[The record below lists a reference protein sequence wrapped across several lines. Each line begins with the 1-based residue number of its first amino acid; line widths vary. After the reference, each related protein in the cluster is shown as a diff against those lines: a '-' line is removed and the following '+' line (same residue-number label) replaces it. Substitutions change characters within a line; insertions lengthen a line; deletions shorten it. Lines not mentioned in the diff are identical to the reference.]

1 MDQWSGL
8 ARQRRIG
15 ATRLTQDQTRTLTNP
30 WIVLTVLLMVSI
42 FNFAD
47 RYLITGLI
55 GPIKQEFGLGDAM
68 MGLLM
73 GPAFIVLYVV
83 LGVPFARL
91 ADRYSRVV
99 IIAGGC
105 VLWSAAT
112 VATGM
117 ATGQTSLLVAR
128 ATVGIGEAAFVAPAY
143 SLLSDYFKPER
154 RGIAFAILGLAT
166 YFGQIIGQAGGPAL
180 AAYQDWRFAFHLLG
194 VLGIVLGVL
203 TAMIVRDPGQIAPRG
218 ERSQS
223 TIAMTA
229 LVALLARN
237 ASFVLMMFAFGLG
250 ALSGVAFGYW
260 GPELLTRGYGLDPV
274 AAKTAFAVNFG
285 LAGLVGMLCFGA
297 ISDRMA
303 KYSMAWPVR
312 LSAFAMGSATCAIL
326 AATWADSFALAKLL
340 AIPSGLLGG
349 GWSVGIYATLQYI
362 LPARFR
368 ATATALFLA
377 VTTLLAYF
385 VGPWATGLLS
395 EAFGND
401 AHSLRVALTIIIPIG
416 LIATLFAWF
425 ASRRIELDRALIHKH
440 A

>member
-1 MDQWSGL
+1 MTYDL
-8 ARQRRIG
+8 ARKP
-15 ATRLTQDQTRTLTNP
+15 TNP
-30 WIVLTVLLMVSI
+30 WIVLTMLLLVSI

-55 GPIKQEFGLGDAM
+55 GPIKQEFGLGDAT

-73 GPAFIVLYVV
+73 GPAFVLLYVL

-91 ADRYSRVV
+91 ADRSSRVL

-117 ATGQTSLLVAR
+117 ATGQASLIVAR
-128 ATVGIGEAAFVAPAY
+128 AMVGVGEAAFAAPAY
-143 SLLSDYFKPER
+143 SLLADYFKPER
-154 RGIAFAILGLAT
+154 RGMAFAILGLAT

-180 AAYQDWRFAFHLLG
+180 AAHQDWRFAFYMLG
-194 VLGIVLGVL
+194 AVGVALGVL
-203 TAMIVRDPGQIAPRG
+203 TALIVRDPSPSAAGRG
-218 ERSQS
+218 GTQS
-223 TIAMTA
+223 AISMTA
-229 LVALLARN
+229 LVALLSRN
-237 ASFVLMMFAFGLG
+237 ASFVLMMLAFGLG

-260 GPELLTRGYGLDPV
+260 GPELFTRNFGLDPV
-274 AAKTAFAVNFG
+274 TAKTAFAVNFG
-285 LAGLVGMLCFGA
+285 LAGLVGMLGFGA

-303 KYSMAWPVR
+303 KRGMQWPVR
-312 LSAFAMGSATCAIL
+312 LSAIALGTATCAIL
-326 AATWADSFALAKLL
+326 AATWAGSFTLAKLL
-340 AIPSGLLGG
+340 AIPAGLLGG
-349 GWSVGIYATLQYI
+349 GWSVGIYSTLQYI

-385 VGPWATGLLS
+385 VGPWATGLIS
-395 EAFGND
+395 EALGND
-401 AHSLRVALTIIIPIG
+401 AHSLRVALTVIIPIG
-416 LIATLFAWF
+416 AVAALVAWG
-425 ASRRIELDRALIHKH
+425 ASRRIELDRTLLAEQ

>member
-1 MDQWSGL
+1 LTYDQV
-8 ARQRRIG
+8 QKP
-15 ATRLTQDQTRTLTNP
+15 TNP
-30 WIVLTVLLMVSI
+30 WIVLGVLLMVSI

-55 GPIKQEFGLGDAM
+55 GPIKQEFALGDAM
-68 MGLLM
+68 IGLLM

-91 ADRYSRVV
+91 ADRSSRVM

-117 ATGQTSLLVAR
+117 ATGQTSLLLAR
-128 ATVGIGEAAFVAPAY
+128 ATVGIGEAAFAAPAY

-154 RGIAFAILGLAT
+154 RGLAFAILGLAT

-180 AAYQDWRFAFHLLG
+180 AAYQDWRFAFYLLG
-194 VLGIVLGVL
+194 AIGVALGVL
-203 TAMIVRDPGQIAPRG
+203 TAIIVRDPSPIASRV
-218 ERSQS
+218 SS
-223 TIAMTA
+223 NHAAITMTA

-237 ASFVLMMFAFGLG
+237 ASFMLMMFAFGFG

-260 GPELLTRGYGLDPV
+260 GPELFTRSYGLDPV
-274 AAKTAFAVNFG
+274 TAKTAFAVNFG

-297 ISDRMA
+297 LSDRMA
-303 KYSMAWPVR
+303 KRSMIWPVR
-312 LSAFAMGSATCAIL
+312 LSAIAMGSATCAIL
-326 AATWADSFALAKLL
+326 AATWSDSFAVAKLL
-340 AIPSGLLGG
+340 AIPAGLLGG
-349 GWSVGIYATLQYI
+349 GWSVGIYATLQYV
-362 LPARFR
+362 LPGRFR

-385 VGPWATGLLS
+385 VGPWATGLFS
-395 EAFGND
+395 EALGND
-401 AHSLRVALTIIIPIG
+401 AYSLRVALTIIILIG
-416 LIATLFAWF
+416 LIAALIAWI
-425 ASRRIELDRALIHKH
+425 ASRRIELDRALIEKQ